1 LRLVEFFVQDM
12 LRYVIVLF
20 PVYVVLRLFYLGI
33 RRKVPA
39 WSHEML
45 FATCAAYGIAL
56 VSQTLLPRSFYGI
69 GDLEMYLET
78 ITSGYRSF
86 NLIPMNTVW
95 AYLFTQND
103 RVSDWGSVA
112 FLNLTAN
119 VALFVPLG
127 LLAPLASE
135 RLRRFR
141 SVLIF
146 GVKASLA
153 IEVSQFLI
161 GRSADID
168 DVILNVVGVGIGYGA
183 WALIQR
189 MRGASVRVGVA
200 EANQDSADL

>member
-1 LRLVEFFVQDM
+1 
-12 LRYVIVLF
+12 
-20 PVYVVLRLFYLGI
+20 
-33 RRKVPA
+33 
-39 WSHEML
+39 
-45 FATCAAYGIAL
+45 
-56 VSQTLLPRSFYGI
+56 
-69 GDLEMYLET
+69 
-78 ITSGYRSF
+78 
-86 NLIPMNTVW
+86 
-95 AYLFTQND
+95 
-103 RVSDWGSVA
+103 VSDWGSVA